1 MGKFRLT
8 ASFAG
13 LIFICISFFSV
24 AESKEAS
31 AKAVYK
37 EGGILVRFV
46 SGTSYE
52 RKLEIRGKLGATLLK
67 VIKSIDVEYW
77 RLPEEFTTEEAM
89 EFLKIFPEVKHVEPN
104 YLYSPQNVPN
114 DPRFGDL
121 WYLYN
126 LGQTVNGYAG
136 AIGADIAAVEAWDYE
151 TGSKDVVI
159 AVIDSGV
166 AFDHPDLNPNIWT
179 NPGEIPSNGIDDD
192 KNGFIDD
199 IHGWDFV
206 NDDSNPS
213 DYSRD
218 LSGDG
223 HGTHVAGII
232 AARGDNGAGVTGVMW
247 KASIM
252 ALQIFDLFETN
263 SFQSAIIQ
271 SINILSAIEYAVN
284 NGARII
290 NCSFGGPSP
299 SQFLFDAYDFANQKG
314 VLVVV
319 AAGNE
324 GTNNDAFP
332 VYPANYDLPNIIS
345 VAATD
350 ERDQLADYSNYGVK
364 SVDLAAPGGDSYF
377 NILSTIP
384 PKREVLFSEDFE
396 NGEGKW
402 EKDGIFETW
411 TLIFEPAF
419 GSYVMEDSINNYH
432 NNESSYIR
440 LKDPINAENYR
451 GLHIQM
457 RAMYQLE
464 ENYDFF
470 LVEGSNDGV
479 NFSMDFP
486 VTGSATGFSQGIEK
500 LLNWGSDTE
509 IGKFYLRFR
518 LVSDSNNVFDGV
530 YLDDIE
536 ITGIKWQFQGNEY
549 GYKSGTSM
557 AAPVVA
563 GVAGLIW
570 SLRPGLTHLEA
581 KNIILNSVDKLDSLK
596 GRVSTGGRVNALKA
610 LTGSTSD
617 TGSGDIPADTEESG
631 GGCFIKA
638 LGM

>member
-166 AFDHPDLNPNIWT
+166 AFDHPDLNPNIWI

-332 VYPANYDLPNIIS
+332 VYPA
-345 VAATD
+345 
-350 ERDQLADYSNYGVK
+350 
-364 SVDLAAPGGDSYF
+364 
-377 NILSTIP
+377 
-384 PKREVLFSEDFE
+384 
-396 NGEGKW
+396 
-402 EKDGIFETW
+402 
-411 TLIFEPAF
+411 
-419 GSYVMEDSINNYH
+419 
-432 NNESSYIR
+432 
-440 LKDPINAENYR
+440 
-451 GLHIQM
+451 
-457 RAMYQLE
+457 
-464 ENYDFF
+464 
-470 LVEGSNDGV
+470 
-479 NFSMDFP
+479 
-486 VTGSATGFSQGIEK
+486 
-500 LLNWGSDTE
+500 
-509 IGKFYLRFR
+509 GKF
-518 LVSDSNNVFDGV
+518 N
-530 YLDDIE
+530 
-536 ITGIKWQFQGNEY
+536 
-549 GYKSGTSM
+549 
-557 AAPVVA
+557 
-563 GVAGLIW
+563 
-570 SLRPGLTHLEA
+570 
-581 KNIILNSVDKLDSLK
+581 
-596 GRVSTGGRVNALKA
+596 KA
-610 LTGSTSD
+610 LLKYRF
-617 TGSGDIPADTEESG
+617 PE
-631 GGCFIKA
+631 
-638 LGM
+638 